1 MHIYEVQDSNITN
14 SYKQPIRFLCSFGAY
29 ETKTALK
36 QTQFFLGRKWFKSI
50 RRQASD
56 HLAVTVP
63 SDTDTS
69 VNFFFLHSPAANWR
83 DLSTDNDIDTDSATD
98 AVWQSFGKMLCCL
111 SQALYWE
118 SAMIVRSAI
127 VLEKCYVALV
137 IHCIWKIW
145 ALNYYGKCLVHRY
158 VIAPDVP
165 HTVIYISSHYH
176 QWLAK

>member
-1 MHIYEVQDSNITN
+1 MLFWCIWDQN
-14 SYKQPIRFLCSFGAY
+14 S
-29 ETKTALK
+29 TKTNAIFSWQKMVQIHQMTGLRSLGSDSAK
-36 QTQFFLGRKWFKSI
+36 WHWHWCQLFFS
-50 RRQASD
+50 
-56 HLAVTVP
+56 
-63 SDTDTS
+63 
-69 VNFFFLHSPAANWR
+69 HSPAANRR

-98 AVWQSFGKMLCCL
+98 AVWQSFGIMLCCL
-111 SQALYWE
+111 RQALYWE

-158 VIAPDVP
+158 VIAPDEA